1 MPAEPWS
8 LPAVTSGEAR
18 HVGGACALLPH
29 ARTKCYAGP
38 GAGYRSSART
48 VMAKFLLGG
57 LRSGVGASDGRDE
70 SCGAWRMFQLR
81 KVVQVAREELDFD
94 PRRVA
99 AGVCSGMLP
108 QNSFHRVRTMLL
120 RGVGLQ
126 IGATSLFG
134 GAVHITGSGA
144 LRDMLAIGPGCY
156 ITGPVHIDL
165 SAPVCIGARVY
176 IGHQVRLLTVDH
188 EIGDSAQR
196 CGPRVYRAIDIEDG
210 VWIGS
215 CAVILPGVRLGRGS
229 VVAAGALVTRDVPP
243 NVMVGGVP
251 ARPMRDLE
259 DGVAREAWRER
270 MATPLF
276 SPGRRA

>member
-1 MPAEPWS
+1 
-8 LPAVTSGEAR
+8 
-18 HVGGACALLPH
+18 
-29 ARTKCYAGP
+29 
-38 GAGYRSSART
+38 
-48 VMAKFLLGG
+48 
-57 LRSGVGASDGRDE
+57 
-70 SCGAWRMFQLR
+70 MFQLR
-81 KVVQVAREELDFD
+81 KAVQVVREELDFD
-94 PRRVA
+94 LRRVA
-99 AGVCSGMLP
+99 AGVCSGILP
-108 QNSFHRVRTMLL
+108 QNSFNRVRTMLL
-120 RGVGLQ
+120 RRLGLQ

-144 LRDMLAIGPGCY
+144 LRDLLSIGRGCY

-165 SAPVCIGARVY
+165 SAPVWIGARVY

-196 CGPRVYRAIDIEDG
+196 CGPRVYRAIHVEDG

-215 CAVILPGVRLGRGS
+215 CAIILPGVRLGRGS
-229 VVAAGALVTRDVPP
+229 IVAAGALVTRDVQP

-270 MATPLF
+270 MAARW
-276 SPGRRA
+276 SASGNRA